1 MTGKASEDTG
11 CNNLSFTGSGTASH
25 AKTMPTGNSTESVSQ
40 ICKCLFR
47 NGLIITGLFNSLQ
60 PSSQKERPE
69 NSYPRND
76 DDPESNRAT
85 MGRLIYFVY
94 TFYYKE
100 DGKKKSEA

>member
-1 MTGKASEDTG
+1 M
-11 CNNLSFTGSGTASH
+11 GS
-25 AKTMPTGNSTESVSQ
+25 
-40 ICKCLFR
+40 
-47 NGLIITGLFNSLQ
+47 FNSLQ
-60 PSSQKERPE
+60 PFSQKERPQ